1 MNAGAAVSLLAGSIG
16 ALAAG
21 LLMNLATREAE
32 GWLFRVPPWLL
43 RLASRRVPAAVRDDL
58 YEEWTAELQ
67 IILRDTADRPLTRL
81 VRGTQ
86 YALGFLLTSRQIA
99 RALGPARS
107 AGPADNVATTVIDIP
122 PLTVRP
128 KPGPTV
134 RRRRL
139 GSELRRLR
147 EAHSFKLEEVADRL
161 GLAPSTL
168 SRIETG
174 RAPTKTAYLTTMFDI
189 YGVVDPAH
197 RQTMTDMAR
206 DGHRKGWWAVYD
218 DVLPTG
224 YDICVGIEAEASALR
239 VFEDQVV
246 HGLLQTK
253 DYARIVMTAVRMR
266 QTPTQIDRAVELR
279 IQRQEA
285 LNRDDPLK
293 LWLILNEAV
302 IRRTVGGAEVMH
314 GQLMHLLE
322 ASEWPSVTLQVLPLS
337 SGAHPALNGPFT
349 ILEFPERTDPDVVY
363 TEGVAGHAYLE
374 RDPEVDTCA
383 EAFDLLQAAALSPAD
398 SAALIS
404 RLARDITLIR
414 QRASAA
420 GGST

>member
-21 LLMNLATREAE
+21 LLMNLATKEAE

-43 RLASRRVPAAVRDDL
+43 RLASHRVPAAVRDDL

-107 AGPADNVATTVIDIP
+107 AGPADNVATTVIDIA

-147 EAHSFKLEEVADRL
+147 EAHSFKLEDAADRL

-174 RAPTKTAYLTTMFDI
+174 RAPTKTAYLTTMLDI
-189 YGVVDPAH
+189 YGVVDPRH
-197 RQTMTDMAR
+197 RQTLTDMAR

-218 DVLPTG
+218 DVMPTG
-224 YDICVGIEAEASALR
+224 YDIYTGLEAEASGLR
-239 VFEDQVV
+239 VFESQVI

-253 DYARIVMTAVRMR
+253 NYARTVMTAVRMQ
-266 QTPTQIDRAVELR
+266 QTPNQIDRAVELR
-279 IQRQEA
+279 MQRQKV
-285 LNRDDPLK
+285 LTCVNPLK
-293 LWLILNEAV
+293 LWLILDEAV
-302 IRRTVGGAEVMH
+302 ILQTVGGPEVMH
-314 GQLMHLLE
+314 GQLTHLLQ
-322 ASEWPSVTLQVLPLS
+322 ASAWPNMTLQVLPLS
-337 SGAHPALNGPFT
+337 SGVHPALNGPFA
-349 ILEFPERTDPDVVY
+349 ILEFPERTAPDVVY
-363 TEGVAGHAYLE
+363 TEGVAGQAYLE
-374 RDPEVDTCA
+374 RDPEVRTCA